1 MLNTE
6 TIKLLLTAHRNEPDI
21 LKFIKSALDSF
32 EDYHRAVF
40 DEQMFPIIYGGGAT
54 DAEAFREQAMSLDR
68 KRTICHNSVIANV
81 GILNRMAKN
90 ADLPLVYDGVVS
102 EERPYR
108 REVANAVFAYIE
120 EIINN
125 RT

>member
-6 TIKLLLTAHRNEPDI
+6 TIKLLLTAYSNEPDI

-32 EDYHRAVF
+32 EDYHKAVF
-40 DEQMFPIIYGGGAT
+40 DEQLFPIIYGGAA

-90 ADLPLVYDGVVS
+90 ADLPPVYDGVVS

>member
-6 TIKLLLTAHRNEPDI
+6 TIKLLLTAYRNEPDI

-32 EDYHRAVF
+32 EDYHKAVF
-40 DEQMFPIIYGGGAT
+40 DEQLFPIIYGGAA

-90 ADLPLVYDGVVS
+90 ADLPPVYDGVVS

>member
-6 TIKLLLTAHRNEPDI
+6 TIKLLLTAYRNEPDI

-40 DEQMFPIIYGGGAT
+40 DEQMFPIIYGGAA

-90 ADLPLVYDGVVS
+90 ADLPPVYDGVVS